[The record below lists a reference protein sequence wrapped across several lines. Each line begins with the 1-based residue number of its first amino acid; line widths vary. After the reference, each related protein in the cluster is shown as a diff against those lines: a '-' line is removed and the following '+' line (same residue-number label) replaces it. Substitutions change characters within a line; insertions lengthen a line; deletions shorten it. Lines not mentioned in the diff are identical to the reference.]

1 MIRVRRFLLVL
12 LVASSAAVSQA
23 ADAPS
28 DTDLAGITYFA
39 PVCPFY
45 YRMMGPDGELREFQQ
60 VDETSFKA
68 PRGWSAEIDDGK
80 VVVRAPGHRRYTFSN
95 GRLVTYQRGKAK
107 YAITYPF
114 EPSYA
119 GRPASLWG
127 IEPEQMNQEK
137 MQKRLDRLTDIWSM
151 TGRFS
156 LWFRSP
162 NVAAAFL
169 AGFALLGAALF
180 LGCGKAGLAIGL
192 VMMLASLAGLAL
204 TGSRGG
210 MVAFL
215 AGFAV
220 LALAAFLRRAAH
232 PVGRRILVLLGCLVL
247 AGVFAVATQGTK
259 RFTKGLARAI
269 EGRGEGRDRSS
280 LFVAGARMMVDAP
293 DGWGVRNAGPAYSH
307 WYQSMGGDT
316 WQMTLVSDHLTH
328 LAGYGW
334 FGRWLWIFGWFSALA
349 LLWKFARRGLGSA
362 GVAVWTSLFVAALF
376 NVMLSQVAVWALP
389 AALFGL
395 FAWRLCR
402 GEWREWRGYLKWLGI
417 AAVASV
423 VAVAALYGVCHAA
436 GPSSPRIRHDGG
448 VVFVGEG
455 EPAVWIVD
463 DGETLGGIYTQNLIR
478 RHYLDLGDAKS
489 VPACAYCRSLADV
502 PAKGVGRLVL
512 PGRQGERFL
521 DLYRQGRA
529 PRAREIAFVSPTF
542 APKSIPQ
549 GLFASAG
556 VGVLLG
562 EFAARY
568 VDVYGEGP
576 HPRPLVTIVEGAELY
591 IPDWTSYVIGGAR

>member
-1 MIRVRRFLLVL
+1 MRRLCVFLLLATSAGVL
-12 LVASSAAVSQA
+12 PA

-28 DTDLAGITYFA
+28 ETDLAGITYFA

-60 VDETSFKA
+60 IDETSFKS

-80 VVVRAPGHRRYTFSN
+80 VVVRAPDHRRYTYSD

-107 YAITYPF
+107 HAITYPF

-119 GRPASLWG
+119 GKPASLWA
-127 IEPEQMNQEK
+127 IEPEQMNREK

-162 NVAAAFL
+162 NAAAAFL
-169 AGFALLGAALF
+169 AGTALLGAALF
-180 LGCGKAGLAIGL
+180 LECSTVGL
-192 VMMLASLAGLAL
+192 VVGLVTLLASLAGLAL

-210 MVAFL
+210 MLAFL

-220 LALAAFLRRAAH
+220 LLLATLLRKAAR
-232 PVGRRILVLLGCLVL
+232 PVGRRMLVLLGCLVL
-247 AGVFAVATQGTK
+247 AGAFAVAMQGSK
-259 RFTKGLARAI
+259 RFTKGFVRAI

-280 LFVAGARMMVDAP
+280 LFLAGARMMVDAP

-316 WQMTLVSDHLTH
+316 WQMSLVSDHLTH
-328 LAGYGW
+328 LVGYGW
-334 FGRWLWIFGWFSALA
+334 VGRWFWMFGWFAALA
-349 LLWKFARRGLGSA
+349 LFWKFARRGFGAA

-376 NVMLSQVAVWALP
+376 NVMLSQTALWALP
-389 AALFGL
+389 AVLAGL

-402 GEWREWRGYLKWLGI
+402 GEWREWRGYLRWLGI

-423 VAVAALYGVCHAA
+423 VAVAALYAVCRAV
-436 GPSSPRIRHDGG
+436 GPSSPRIRHNGRI
-448 VVFVGEG
+448 VVVGEG
-455 EPAVWIVD
+455 EPSVWIVD

-478 RHYLDLGDAKS
+478 RHYITRGEANRSL
-489 VPACAYCRSLADV
+489 PACAYCRSLADV
-502 PAKGVGRLVL
+502 PARGAGRLVL

-521 DLYRQGRA
+521 ELYRQGRA
-529 PRAREIAFVSPTF
+529 PVAREIAFVSPPF

-549 GLFASAG
+549 TLFASAG

-576 HPRPLVTIVEGAELY
+576 HPKWVTVVKGAELY
-591 IPDWTSYVIGGAR
+591 IPDWTHYVIGGDR

>member
-1 MIRVRRFLLVL
+1 MRRLCIFLFLATSAGVL
-12 LVASSAAVSQA
+12 PA

-28 DTDLAGITYFA
+28 ETDLAGITYFA

-60 VDETSFKA
+60 IDEASFKS
-68 PRGWSAEIDDGK
+68 PRGWSAEVDDDK

-119 GRPASLWG
+119 GKPASLWA

-156 LWFRSP
+156 LWFKSP

-169 AGFALLGAALF
+169 AGIALVGAALF
-180 LGCGKAGLAIGL
+180 LGCGTVGLSIGL
-192 VMMLASLAGLAL
+192 VIMLSSLAGLAL

-210 MVAFL
+210 MLAFL

-220 LALAAFLRRAAH
+220 LLLATLPRKAAR

-259 RFTKGLARAI
+259 RFTKSFVRAI
-269 EGRGEGRDRSS
+269 EGRGEGRDRSA
-280 LFVAGARMMVDAP
+280 LFVEGARMMVDAP

-316 WQMTLVSDHLTH
+316 WQMSLVSDHLTH
-328 LAGYGW
+328 LVGYGW
-334 FGRWLWIFGWFSALA
+334 IGRWFWMFGWFAVLA
-349 LLWKFARRGLGSA
+349 LLWKFARRGFGAA

-376 NVMLSQVAVWALP
+376 NVMLSQAAVWALP
-389 AALFGL
+389 AVLAGL

-402 GEWREWRGYLKWLGI
+402 GEWREWRGYLRWLGI
-417 AAVASV
+417 AAAASV
-423 VAVAALYGVCHAA
+423 VAVAALYVVCRAM
-436 GPSSPRIRHDGG
+436 GPSTPRIRHVGG

-455 EPAVWIVD
+455 EPSVWIVD
-463 DGETLGGIYTQNLIR
+463 DGETLGGIYAQNLIR
-478 RHYLDLGDAKS
+478 RHYLTRGEAKKS
-489 VPACAYCRSLADV
+489 PPACAYCRSLADV
-502 PAKGVGRLVL
+502 PARGVGRLVL
-512 PGRQGERFL
+512 PGRQGELFL
-521 DLYRQGRA
+521 ELYRKGRA
-529 PRAREIAFVSPTF
+529 PVAREIAFVSPAF
-542 APKSIPQ
+542 APKAIPPT
-549 GLFASAG
+549 LFASSG

-576 HPRPLVTIVEGAELY
+576 HPKWVTIVKGAELY
-591 IPDWTSYVIGGAR
+591 IPDWTHYVIGGGQ

>member
-1 MIRVRRFLLVL
+1 MRRTLCILFLLASA
-12 LVASSAAVSQA
+12 VALQA

-28 DTDLAGITYFA
+28 ETDLAGITYFA

-60 VDETSFKA
+60 VDEESFKA

-119 GRPASLWG
+119 GRPASLWA

-162 NVAAAFL
+162 NAAAAFL

-180 LGCGKAGLAIGL
+180 LECGKVGLAVGL
-192 VMMLASLAGLAL
+192 LTMLASLAGLAL

-210 MVAFL
+210 ILAFL

-220 LALAAFLRRAAH
+220 LLVAVFLRRSVR
-232 PVGRRILVLLGCLVL
+232 PVGRRVLVLVGCIVL

-259 RFTKGLARAI
+259 RFTKSLVRAV
-269 EGRGEGRDRSS
+269 EGRGEGRDRSA
-280 LFVAGARMMVDAP
+280 LFVEGARMMVDAP
-293 DGWGVRNAGPAYSH
+293 GGWGVRGAGPAYSH

-316 WQMTLVSDHLTH
+316 WQMSLVSDHLTH
-328 LAGYGW
+328 LVGYGW
-334 FGRWLWIFGWFSALA
+334 FGRWLWMFGWFAALA
-349 LLWKFARRGLGSA
+349 LLWKFARRGLGAA

-376 NVMLSQVAVWALP
+376 NVMLSLFSVWALP
-389 AALFGL
+389 AALVGL
-395 FAWRLCR
+395 FAWRMCR

-417 AAVASV
+417 AAAASV
-423 VAVAALYGVCHAA
+423 VAVAALYAVCRAV
-436 GPSSPRIRHDGG
+436 GPSSPRIRHEGG
-448 VVFVGEG
+448 VVIVGEG

-478 RHYLDLGDAKS
+478 RHYIARGEGKP

-502 PAKGVGRLVL
+502 PASGVGRLVL

-521 DLYRQGRA
+521 ALYRNGRA
-529 PRAREIAFVSPTF
+529 PAAREIAFVSPTF
-542 APKSIPQ
+542 APGAIPQ
-549 GLFASAG
+549 TLFASTG

-568 VDVYGEGP
+568 VDVYGAGP
-576 HPRPLVTIVEGAELY
+576 HPKWVTVVKGAELY
-591 IPDWTSYVIGGAR
+591 IPGWTDYVIGGGR

>member
-1 MIRVRRFLLVL
+1 MRVRRFLALL
-12 LVASSAAVSQA
+12 LVASSAVASSA

-28 DTDLAGITYFA
+28 ETDLAGITYFA

-60 VDETSFKA
+60 IDETSFKS
-68 PRGWSAEIDDGK
+68 PRGWSAEVDDDK

-119 GRPASLWG
+119 GKPASLWA
-127 IEPEQMNQEK
+127 IEPEQMNREK
-137 MQKRLDRLTDIWSM
+137 MQERLDRLTDIWSM

-169 AGFALLGAALF
+169 AGIALVGAALF
-180 LGCGKAGLAIGL
+180 LECATAGLVVGL
-192 VMMLASLAGLAL
+192 VTLLASLAGLAL

-210 MVAFL
+210 MLAFL

-220 LALAAFLRRAAH
+220 LVLAAFLRRAGR
-232 PVGRRILVLLGCLVL
+232 PVGRRLLVLVGCLVL
-247 AGVFAVATQGTK
+247 AGAFAVAAQGSK
-259 RFTKGLARAI
+259 RFTKGFVRAI
-269 EGRGEGRDRSS
+269 EGRGEGRDRSA
-280 LFVAGARMMVDAP
+280 LFLAGARMMVDAP

-328 LAGYGW
+328 LVGYGW
-334 FGRWLWIFGWFSALA
+334 AGRWFWMFGWFAALA
-349 LLWKFARRGLGSA
+349 LLWKFARRGFGAA

-376 NVMLSQVAVWALP
+376 NVMLSQAALWALP
-389 AALFGL
+389 AVLAGL

-402 GEWREWRGYLKWLGI
+402 GEWREWRGYLKWI
-417 AAVASV
+417 CAAAVASV
-423 VAVAALYGVCHAA
+423 VAVAALYAVCRAA
-436 GPSSPRIRHDGG
+436 GPSTPRIRHDGN
-448 VVFVGEG
+448 VVIVGEG
-455 EPAVWIVD
+455 APSVWIVD
-463 DGETLGGIYTQNLIR
+463 DGETLGGIYAQNLIR
-478 RHYLDLGDAKS
+478 RHYLTRGEAKKS
-489 VPACAYCRSLADV
+489 PPACAYCRSLADV
-502 PAKGVGRLVL
+502 PARGVGRLVL
-512 PGRQGERFL
+512 PGRQGELFL
-521 DLYRQGRA
+521 ELYRKGRA
-529 PRAREIAFVSPTF
+529 PAAREIAFVSPPF

-549 GLFASAG
+549 TLFASSG

-576 HPRPLVTIVEGAELY
+576 HPKWVTMVKGAELY
-591 IPDWTSYVIGGAR
+591 IPDWPHYVIGGGR